1 MPTPNASA
9 LLNRLL
15 ARGKLRQLQVL
26 LHLAELGSVQ
36 RTASVVGLT
45 QSGVSQTLA
54 ALEGLLDVPLFIRHA
69 RGVLPTPACLEL
81 LPTVRQLMLGVAQG
95 AESLAAAQQQG
106 RQTLRLL
113 ASGSG
118 TQGLL
123 LPALSRFVR
132 LHPDIRI
139 ELSEA
144 EGDDLLLAVARQETD
159 LVVCRHPAAVPA
171 GWAFT
176 ALVPDRFAVV
186 CAPRDPLLHRPALRW
201 AELQSRRWLLSSVST
216 KARARFEQMCSAW
229 PQPANCFPVV
239 TRIISV
245 SSSLIRE
252 HGLLGF
258 VPHSFVG
265 PHVERGELGVLD
277 VREDLALEPIGV
289 LRPLL
294 GARDSAERFA
304 AFLDSETRRGE
315 GPPASFGSV
324 NADAR
329 PGGPQATVQRAVQA
343 DALADPSASVT
354 TVRARKASMPGS
366 SDSTGSKRSSKPG

>member
-1 MPTPNASA
+1 MSAPSAHA

-26 LHLAELGSVQ
+26 LQLAELGSVQ
-36 RTASVVGLT
+36 RTAPVVGMT

-54 ALEGLLDVPLFIRHA
+54 SLEALLDIPLFIRHA

-95 AESLAAAQQQG
+95 AESLAAAQLQG

-123 LPALSRFVR
+123 LPALSRFVQA
-132 LHPDIRI
+132 HPDVRI
-139 ELSEA
+139 ELSDA

-171 GWAFT
+171 GWEFT
-176 ALVPDRFAVV
+176 DLVADRFAVI
-186 CAPRDPLLHRPALRW
+186 CAPGDPLLRSSGLRW
-201 AELQSRRWLLSSVST
+201 ADLRARRWVLSSVST
-216 KARARFEQMCSAW
+216 KARARFEQLCSDW
-229 PQPANCFPVV
+229 SRPADCFPVV
-239 TRIISV
+239 TRILSV

-258 VPHSFVG
+258 VPHSFVR
-265 PHVERGELGVLD
+265 PQLERGELGMLD
-277 VREDLALEPIGV
+277 VQEDLALEPIGV
-289 LRPLL
+289 LRPVP

-304 AFLDSETRRGE
+304 EFLSKHVLQQRG
-315 GPPASFGSV
+315 
-324 NADAR
+324 
-329 PGGPQATVQRAVQA
+329 
-343 DALADPSASVT
+343 
-354 TVRARKASMPGS
+354 
-366 SDSTGSKRSSKPG
+366 

>member
-1 MPTPNASA
+1 MSLPNATS

-26 LHLAELGSVQ
+26 LQLAELGSVQ
-36 RTASVVGLT
+36 RTAAVVGMT

-54 ALEGLLDVPLFIRHA
+54 ALEGLLDMPLFIRHA

-113 ASGSG
+113 ASDSG

-132 LHPDIRI
+132 QHPDVRI
-139 ELSEA
+139 ELSDA

-159 LVVCRHPAAVPA
+159 LVVCRHPTAVPA

-176 ALVPDRFAVV
+176 DLVPDRFTVV
-186 CAPRDPLLHRPALRW
+186 CAPDDPLRARQGLGW
-201 AELQSRRWLLSSVST
+201 GDLQHRRWVLSSVST
-216 KARARFEQMCSAW
+216 KARARFEQLCSDW
-229 PQPANCFPVV
+229 PRPADVFPVV
-239 TRIISV
+239 TRITSV
-245 SSSLIRE
+245 TSSLIRE

-258 VPHSFVG
+258 VPHSSVRAQ
-265 PHVERGELGVLD
+265 VQRGELGALE
-277 VREDLALEPIGV
+277 VRADLALEPIGV
-289 LRPLL
+289 LRPAI
-294 GARDSAERFA
+294 GARDSASRFA
-304 AFLDSETRRGE
+304 EFLEAEARR
-315 GPPASFGSV
+315 
-324 NADAR
+324 R
-329 PGGPQATVQRAVQA
+329 
-343 DALADPSASVT
+343 
-354 TVRARKASMPGS
+354 
-366 SDSTGSKRSSKPG
+366 